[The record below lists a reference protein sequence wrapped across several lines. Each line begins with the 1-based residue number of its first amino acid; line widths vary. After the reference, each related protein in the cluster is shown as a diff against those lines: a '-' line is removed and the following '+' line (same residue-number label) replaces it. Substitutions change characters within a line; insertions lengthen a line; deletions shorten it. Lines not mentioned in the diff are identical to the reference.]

1 MIVSKFLHILGFTVW
16 IGGMFFAYMVLRPVA
31 MSSLLPEQRL
41 TMWAGV
47 FAKFFG
53 WVWVAIGLI
62 LGSGFYMMAQL
73 GTPPLYV
80 TAMFVL
86 GISMMGIFAHIFFA
100 PYKRLRRA
108 VAAQDWK
115 VGGVALNQI
124 RALVGTNLLL
134 GLVTMALGALGPL
147 VG

>member
-1 MIVSKFLHILGFTVW
+1 
-16 IGGMFFAYMVLRPVA
+16 

-86 GISMMGIFAHIFFA
+86 GISMLGIFAHIFFA

-115 VGGVALNQI
+115 AGGVALNQI